1 MMWLGRGTTREKKRK
16 LDVCD
21 CSYLVVHKLEGKGR
35 FANTTAAHHDD
46 FVDHGLSCF
55 GRFGSHFALLLLLRL
70 GDGGSLDRPPGRWRW
85 GWHRLLVKQQT
96 LKLSPATPERTPG
109 PAAGRWCGGGP
120 VVFAPGRAAA
130 IAGRR
135 RRRWRPSKGKDLGM
149 IGIFGFLPTFLDGLG
164 NWKTDRIRPFGH
176 RLPDRIPVFSHLDA
190 HFFFDFTNSHETTKQ
205 QQQTTTHSPN
215 AYGTVS
221 TDWLTKSWPYSLRFS
236 SQKFSTLN
244 KSSSPSSSCFE
255 LSYTPEAASESF
267 HILRRDLLIMT
278 FTSRLID
285 ARDYTH
291 IHAYRSW
298 RQFLKQQ
305 QRF

>member
-1 MMWLGRGTTREKKRK
+1 LIVLPGGDGEAGTGSSSNNRRWSWVQQRRNVHLGLLLE
-16 LDVCD
+16 DVAVAGLL
-21 CSYLVVHKLEGKGR
+21 SLLLVV
-35 FANTTAAHHDD
+35 
-46 FVDHGLSCF
+46 
-55 GRFGSHFALLLLLRL
+55 LLRL
-70 GDGGSLDRPPGRWRW
+70 L
-85 GWHRLLVKQQT
+85 
-96 LKLSPATPERTPG
+96 
-109 PAAGRWCGGGP
+109 
-120 VVFAPGRAAA
+120 
-130 IAGRR
+130 RR
-135 RRRWRPSKGKDLGM
+135 RRRWRPGKGKDLGV

-164 NWKTDRIRPFGH
+164 NWKTDRIRPFRH
-176 RLPDRIPVFSHLDA
+176 RLPDRIPVLSHFDA
-190 HFFFDFTNSHETTKQ
+190 HFFFFYFTNSHETTKQ

-255 LSYTPEAASESF
+255 LSYTPEAASKSF

-291 IHAYRSW
+291 THAYRSW